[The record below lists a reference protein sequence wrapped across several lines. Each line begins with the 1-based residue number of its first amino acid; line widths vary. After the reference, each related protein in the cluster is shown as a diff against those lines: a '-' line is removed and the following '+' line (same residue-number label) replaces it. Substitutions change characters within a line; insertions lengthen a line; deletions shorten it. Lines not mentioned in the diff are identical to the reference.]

1 VDRLQ
6 ARRRL
11 TIRPINMRDFQTEV
25 ARIMA
30 IYNDPWNDNWGF
42 VMIHT
47 LEELGAFVCK
57 RYRLYQKNLV

>member
-1 VDRLQ
+1 
-6 ARRRL
+6 
-11 TIRPINMRDFQTEV
+11 MRDFQTEV